1 MAATRRMCR
10 EDSGTAVWRACT
22 GPVDSTDRADDP
34 QVCGKGY
41 VNRKGLQEHCKKLG
55 YTNTPHKEQAQKD
68 YPHLWE
74 KWFKSKECPDWL
86 PPPAVEKADQYVCS
100 AGTPLI

>member
-1 MAATRRMCR
+1 MCR

-68 YPHLWE
+68 YAHLCE
-74 KWFKSKECPDWL
+74 RWFKSKECPL
-86 PPPAVEKADQYVCS
+86 NRRTGRLFRQPAAEAS
-100 AGTPLI
+100 PGTPLI